1 MDPGG
6 TMITLRPA
14 GARGHF
20 DFGWLDTR
28 HTFSFGE
35 YFDPEHTQFH
45 ALRVINEDRVQPG
58 KGFGTHGH
66 RDMEIL
72 TWVLSGALEHRD
84 SLGTHGV
91 IRPGEAQVMSAGSGI
106 RHSEFNAS
114 ASELVHFL
122 QIWILPGERGLTP
135 RYDQVA
141 FSEDSLRNQLRLIAS
156 PDAADGSV
164 KLFQDVRIYAA
175 RLDAGHDV
183 QAVVPPGRAG
193 FLQVAKGSVTLN
205 GTAMNVGDAARIE
218 GEPSLTVV
226 AGSSA
231 EILLFDLA

>member
-1 MDPGG
+1 MLTIRRAED
-6 TMITLRPA
+6 
-14 GARGHF
+14 RGNF

-35 YFDPEHTQFH
+35 YLDPEHMGFRTF
-45 ALRVINEDRVQPG
+45 RVINEDRVQPG

-91 IRPGEAQVMSAGSGI
+91 IRPGEAQVMSAGTGI

-114 ASELVHFL
+114 GTEPVHFL
-122 QIWILPGERGLTP
+122 QIWILPERAGLAP

-141 FSEDSLRNQLRLIAS
+141 FPDGDLQNRLRLIAS
-156 PDAADGSV
+156 PDGAEGSV
-164 KLFQDVRIYAA
+164 KVFQDVRISVA
-175 RLDAGHDV
+175 RLDPDRE
-183 QAVVPPGRAG
+183 VPLVLAPGRSG
-193 FLQVAKGSVTLN
+193 YVQVAMGSVVLN
-205 GTAMNVGDAARIE
+205 GTTLHAGDGARIE
-218 GEPSLTVV
+218 GEAALSLSGAT
-226 AGSSA
+226 SS
-231 EILLFDLA
+231 EILFFDLA

>member
-1 MDPGG
+1 
-6 TMITLRPA
+6 MITLRQA

-20 DFGWLDTR
+20 DFGWLDTH

-35 YFDPEHTQFH
+35 YFDPDHMQFH

-91 IRPGEAQVMSAGSGI
+91 IRPGEAQVMSAGTGI
-106 RHSEFNAS
+106 RHSEFNPS
-114 ASELVHFL
+114 ATEPVHFL
-122 QIWILPGERGLTP
+122 QIWILPERHGLAP

-141 FSEDSLRNQLRLIAS
+141 FSEGDLQNRLRLIAS
-156 PDAADGSV
+156 PDGAEGSV
-164 KLFQDVRIYAA
+164 KLFQDVRIFAA
-175 RLDAGHDV
+175 RLDAGCEV
-183 QAVVPPGRAG
+183 QATIPAGRAG
-193 FLQVAKGSVTLN
+193 FLQVARGSVTLN
-205 GTAMNVGDAARIE
+205 GMALGAGDAARIE
-218 GEPSLTVV
+218 GEPALTVA

-231 EILLFDLA
+231 EVLFFDLA

>member
-1 MDPGG
+1 
-6 TMITLRPA
+6 MITLRSA

-35 YFDPEHTQFH
+35 YFDPDHQQFH
-45 ALRVINEDRVQPG
+45 ALRVLNEDRVQPG

-91 IRPGEAQVMSAGSGI
+91 IRPGEAQVMSAGTGI

-114 ASELVHFL
+114 ATEPVHFL
-122 QIWILPGERGLTP
+122 QIWILPERQGLTP

-141 FSEDSLRNQLRLIAS
+141 FPESELRNRLRLIAS
-156 PDAADGSV
+156 PDGAEGSV
-164 KLFQDVRIYAA
+164 KVFQDVKVFAA
-175 RLDAGHDV
+175 RLEAGREV
-183 QAVVPPGRAG
+183 QAAVPTGRAG
-193 FLQVAKGSVTLN
+193 FLQVAKGAVTLN
-205 GTAMNVGDAARIE
+205 GTAMNAGDAARIE
-218 GEPSLTVV
+218 GEPSFTVV
-226 AGSSA
+226 ADSFS
-231 EILLFDLA
+231 EVLFFDLA

>member
-1 MDPGG
+1 
-6 TMITLRPA
+6 MITLRPA

-45 ALRVINEDRVQPG
+45 ALRVLNEDRVQPG

-91 IRPGEAQVMSAGSGI
+91 IRPGEAQVMSAGTGI

-114 ASELVHFL
+114 ASEAVHFL
-122 QIWILPGERGLTP
+122 QIWIVPERQGLAP

-141 FSEDSLRNQLRLIAS
+141 FPGPELENRLRLIAS
-156 PDAADGSV
+156 PDGAEGSV
-164 KLFQDVRIYAA
+164 KLFQDVKVFAA
-175 RLDAGHDV
+175 RLDPGREVKA
-183 QAVVPPGRAG
+183 AVPAGRAG
-193 FLQVAKGSVTLN
+193 FLHVAKGTVTLN
-205 GTAMNVGDAARIE
+205 GTAMNAGDAARIE
-218 GEPSLTVV
+218 GEPSLTVA
-226 AGSSA
+226 AGSPA
-231 EILLFDLA
+231 EVLFFDLA

>member
-1 MDPGG
+1 
-6 TMITLRPA
+6 MITLRPA

-35 YFDPEHTQFH
+35 YVDPEHTQFR
-45 ALRVINEDRVQPG
+45 ALRVLNEDRVQPG
-58 KGFGTHGH
+58 RGFGTHGH

-91 IRPGEAQVMSAGSGI
+91 IRPGEAQVMSAGTGI

-114 ASELVHFL
+114 ATEPVHFL
-122 QIWILPGERGLTP
+122 QIWILPERQGLAP

-141 FSEDSLRNQLRLIAS
+141 FSEADLRNRLHLIAS
-156 PDAADGSV
+156 PDGREGSA
-164 KLFQDVRIYAA
+164 KLFQDVKVFAG
-175 RLDAGHDV
+175 RLDAR
-183 QAVVPPGRAG
+183 QAVTVPVPPGRAG
-193 FLQVAKGSVTLN
+193 FLQVAAGSVILN
-205 GTAMNVGDAARIE
+205 GTPMHAGDGARIE
-218 GEPSLTVV
+218 GEPSIEV
-226 AGSSA
+226 AASLPS
-231 EILLFDLA
+231 EILLFDLV

>member
-1 MDPGG
+1 
-6 TMITLRPA
+6 MITLRPSD
-14 GARGHF
+14 ARGHF

-28 HTFSFGE
+28 HTFSFGD
-35 YFDPEHTQFH
+35 YFEPEHERFH
-45 ALRVINEDRVQPG
+45 ALRVLNEDRVQPG

-91 IRPGEAQVMSAGSGI
+91 IRPGEAQVMSAGTGI

-114 ASELVHFL
+114 ATEPVHFL
-122 QIWILPGERGLTP
+122 QIWILPERQGLTP

-141 FSEDSLRNQLRLIAS
+141 FPEASLRNRWRLIAS
-156 PDAADGSV
+156 PEGAEGSV
-164 KLFQDVRIYAA
+164 RIFQDVKVLAA
-175 RLDAGHDV
+175 RLDAG
-183 QAVVPPGRAG
+183 QALQADLPPGRAG
-193 FLQVAKGSVTLN
+193 FLQVARGSVTLN
-205 GTAMNVGDAARIE
+205 GLALHAGDGARIE
-218 GEPSLTVV
+218 GEPSLSLT
-226 AGSSA
+226 AGSPS

>member
-1 MDPGG
+1 
-6 TMITLRPA
+6 MITLRSA

-20 DFGWLDTR
+20 DFGWLDTH

-35 YFDPEHTQFH
+35 YFDPEHTQFR
-45 ALRVINEDRVQPG
+45 ALRVLNEDRVLPG

-91 IRPGEAQVMSAGSGI
+91 IRPGEAQVMSAGTGI

-114 ASELVHFL
+114 ATEPVHFL
-122 QIWILPGERGLTP
+122 QIWILPERQGLAP

-141 FSEDSLRNQLRLIAS
+141 FSEKDLEDRLRLIAS
-156 PDAADGSV
+156 PDGSEGSV
-164 KLFQDVRIYAA
+164 KLFQDVKVYAA
-175 RLDAGHDV
+175 RLSAGREV
-183 QAVVPPGRAG
+183 RAALPAARSG

-205 GTAMNVGDAARIE
+205 GTAMHAGDAARIE
-218 GEPSLTVV
+218 GEPSITVV
-226 AGSSA
+226 AGSPS
-231 EILLFDLA
+231 EILFFDLA

>member
-1 MDPGG
+1 
-6 TMITLRPA
+6 MITLRPA

-35 YFDPEHTQFH
+35 YFDPEHTQFR
-45 ALRVINEDRVQPG
+45 ALRVLNEDRVKPG

-91 IRPGEAQVMSAGSGI
+91 IRPGEAQVMSAGTGI

-114 ASELVHFL
+114 EAEPVHFL
-122 QIWILPGERGLTP
+122 QIWILPERQGLPP

-141 FSEDSLRNQLRLIAS
+141 FPEADLRNRLRLIAS
-156 PDAADGSV
+156 PDGAEGSV
-164 KLFQDVRIYAA
+164 KVVQDVKVSAA
-175 RLDAGHDV
+175 RLDAGAEV
-183 QAVVPPGRAG
+183 RAEIPGGRAG
-193 FLQVAKGSVTLN
+193 FLQVARGAVTLN
-205 GTAMNVGDAARIE
+205 GHSLNEGDAARIE
-218 GEPSLTVV
+218 GEPAVSITATSPVEVLF
-226 AGSSA
+226 
-231 EILLFDLA
+231 FDLA

>member
-1 MDPGG
+1 
-6 TMITLRPA
+6 MITLRPA

-45 ALRVINEDRVQPG
+45 ALRVLNEDRVQPG

-91 IRPGEAQVMSAGSGI
+91 IRPGEAQVMSAGTGI

-114 ASELVHFL
+114 ASEAVHFL
-122 QIWILPGERGLTP
+122 QIWIVPERQGLAP

-141 FSEDSLRNQLRLIAS
+141 FPGPELENHLRLIAS
-156 PDAADGSV
+156 PDGAEGSV
-164 KLFQDVRIYAA
+164 KLFQDVKVFAA
-175 RLDAGHDV
+175 RLDPGREV
-183 QAVVPPGRAG
+183 QAAVPAGRAG
-193 FLQVAKGSVTLN
+193 FLHVAKGTVTLN
-205 GTAMNVGDAARIE
+205 GAAMNAGDAARIE
-218 GEPSLTVV
+218 GEPSLTVA

-231 EILLFDLA
+231 EVLLFDLA